1 MKKLTDNTGLG
12 KVILLC
18 NVVVLVLFIISM
30 LFLMKFDKTNT
41 AVIQERNHYNKLYEG
56 YVTAQHPFSAFS
68 NPEKPL
74 A

>member
-30 LFLMKFDKTNT
+30 LFLMKFDKTNS
-41 AVIQERNHYNKLYEG
+41 AVIQ
-56 YVTAQHPFSAFS
+56 
-68 NPEKPL
+68 
-74 A
+74 